1 MSMDI
6 QENPTKV
13 PLSEN
18 AILHQS
24 GVSFFRIFTAY
35 RKEKKIRTEK
45 IVSGVISR
53 RAFLDIEKGKSV
65 LSRENWKFLM
75 HRIGIV
81 TDYFETVVSRK
92 ELKDWRCRE
101 DICLSVCEDCK
112 KAKKLLEEYRN
123 SHIKMSNIE
132 RQFCLKIEWL
142 LSRNEKSDEELY
154 KLSKDAVCCTVQ
166 EDWKENLSVLYV
178 GPEELE
184 AMLLVVWSLLKKN
197 ELMDAFRLF
206 DQIQRY
212 PKIHNWE
219 PRMRE
224 MICAQIALIGIKLY
238 ERMQKIDIG
247 YKIGMESLELLRQQ
261 SSQRYAYPLLA
272 ELVRIGIMLEKEKSE
287 ELLQFQ
293 KFQKAFEIVYEEN
306 KIPYMRVW
314 QCGSIENSYDVGMVL
329 KRMRM
334 AQEKTQEEVCIDE
347 KGFSFLNVRQLSR
360 MEGKN
365 EIICER
371 ISVIVPI
378 YNTEKYLARCI
389 ESILCQ
395 TYTNLEIILVDD
407 GSTDK
412 SGDICDFYARKDN
425 RVKVVHKE
433 NGGAAAARNFALNMV
448 TGQYI
453 GFVDSDDTVE
463 KDFFELLYDLIC
475 QYDADIS
482 MVAYREIE
490 MGEKIAKLK
499 DKSLIVMNQKQAVK
513 ELLFDRKI
521 QNYVWNKLYKRKLF
535 QGVYFPIG
543 VIYEDISVMYDL
555 IRKIEKLVYLPESK
569 YNYYIR
575 KDSIVNTN
583 SHQKRVDELDSVIK
597 RYKDAKRD
605 FPELEQENA
614 YALVMWMI
622 RVYSYTVKEN
632 DPNDTFIKEQYE
644 LFQSESQKYLCYI
657 LTNLKPF
664 KRMILLAMLWDLEK
678 GKEVVRMDGELHE

>member
-6 QENPTKV
+6 QGNLTKI

-101 DICLSVCEDCK
+101 DICLSVCEDCE

-142 LSRNEKSDEELY
+142 LSRNEKSGEELY

-166 EDWKENLSVLYV
+166 EDWKENLSALYV
-178 GPEELE
+178 GSEELE

-238 ERMQKIDIG
+238 ERMKKIDIA
-247 YKIGMESLELLRQQ
+247 YKIGIESLELLRQQ

-287 ELLQFQ
+287 KLLQFQ

-360 MEGKN
+360 IEKGENRPSTENFQFLTRKMGRELDWIMPMLETDSIEVLSMRQDIIYSIGMRQWKKAKNILEQLKTKIGAEDYKEPQIQQEIQFIEAMYELEANRITACEAEKEYYEALSYTFELSWLSLEELPFIRSEEG
-365 EIICER
+365 II
-371 ISVIVPI
+371 ISNIADI
-378 YNTEKYLARCI
+378 YHDMGNLKKSEELFEKLSSVYQKKQMFLK
-389 ESILCQ
+389 
-395 TYTNLEIILVDD
+395 TNSSASAIIL
-407 GSTDK
+407 GQYSRLL
-412 SGDICDFYARKDN
+412 GDIMNYK
-425 RVKVVHKE
+425 K
-433 NGGAAAARNFALNMV
+433 AL
-448 TGQYI
+448 YI
-453 GFVDSDDTVE
+453 
-463 KDFFELLYDLIC
+463 
-475 QYDADIS
+475 
-482 MVAYREIE
+482 
-490 MGEKIAKLK
+490 
-499 DKSLIVMNQKQAVK
+499 
-513 ELLFDRKI
+513 
-521 QNYVWNKLYKRKLF
+521 
-535 QGVYFPIG
+535 
-543 VIYEDISVMYDL
+543 
-555 IRKIEKLVYLPESK
+555 
-569 YNYYIR
+569 
-575 KDSIVNTN
+575 
-583 SHQKRVDELDSVIK
+583 DSVN
-597 RYKDAKRD
+597 
-605 FPELEQENA
+605 L
-614 YALVMWMI
+614 
-622 RVYSYTVKEN
+622 
-632 DPNDTFIKEQYE
+632 QYE
-644 LFQSESQKYLCYI
+644 LNDFNLIHIENLLYNQAWAYYEIDREQNNQKIQRKFWAAQRFAEFNRKEELINLLKMRENKYL
-657 LTNLKPF
+657 K
-664 KRMILLAMLWDLEK
+664 D
-678 GKEVVRMDGELHE
+678 D

>member
-1 MSMDI
+1 MDI
-6 QENPTKV
+6 KGNLTEI

-101 DICLSVCEDCK
+101 DICLSVCEDCE
-112 KAKKLLEEYRN
+112 KAKKLLEGYRN

-142 LSRNEKSDEELY
+142 LSRDEKSGEELY
-154 KLSKDAVCCTVQ
+154 KLSEDAVCCTVQ
-166 EDWKENLSVLYV
+166 EDWKENLSALYV

-238 ERMQKIDIG
+238 ERMQKIDIA
-247 YKIGMESLELLRQQ
+247 YKIGIESLELLRQQ
-261 SSQRYAYPLLA
+261 SSQRYVYPLLV

-287 ELLQFQ
+287 ELQQFL
-293 KFQKAFEIVYEEN
+293 KFQKAFAILYEEN

-347 KGFSFLNVRQLSR
+347 NGFSFLNVRQLSR
-360 MEGKN
+360 IEKGENRPSTENFQFLTRNMGRELDWIMPMLETDSIEVLSMRQDIIYSIGMRQWKKAQNILEQLKTKIGAEDYKEPQIQQEIQFIEAMYELEANKITVSEAEKKYYEALSYTFELSWLSLEELPFIRSEEG
-365 EIICER
+365 II
-371 ISVIVPI
+371 ISNIADI
-378 YNTEKYLARCI
+378 YHDMGNLKKSEELFEKLSSVYQKKQML
-389 ESILCQ
+389 LK
-395 TYTNLEIILVDD
+395 TNSSASAIIL
-407 GSTDK
+407 
-412 SGDICDFYARKDN
+412 
-425 RVKVVHKE
+425 
-433 NGGAAAARNFALNMV
+433 
-448 TGQYI
+448 GQY
-453 GFVDSDDTVE
+453 SR
-463 KDFFELLYDLIC
+463 LLGNI
-475 QYDADIS
+475 
-482 MVAYREIE
+482 
-490 MGEKIAKLK
+490 
-499 DKSLIVMNQKQAVK
+499 MNYKKA
-513 ELLFDRKI
+513 
-521 QNYVWNKLYKRKLF
+521 LY
-535 QGVYFPIG
+535 I
-543 VIYEDISVMYDL
+543 
-555 IRKIEKLVYLPESK
+555 
-569 YNYYIR
+569 
-575 KDSIVNTN
+575 
-583 SHQKRVDELDSVIK
+583 DSVN
-597 RYKDAKRD
+597 
-605 FPELEQENA
+605 L
-614 YALVMWMI
+614 
-622 RVYSYTVKEN
+622 
-632 DPNDTFIKEQYE
+632 QYE
-644 LFQSESQKYLCYI
+644 LNDFNLIHIENLLYNQAWAYYEIDREQNNQKIQRKFWAAQRFAEFNRKEELINLLKMRENKYL
-657 LTNLKPF
+657 
-664 KRMILLAMLWDLEK
+664 K
-678 GKEVVRMDGELHE
+678 GD

>member
-6 QENPTKV
+6 QGNLTKI

-81 TDYFETVVSRK
+81 TDYFEIVVSRK

-101 DICLSVCEDCK
+101 DICLSACEDCE

-142 LSRNEKSDEELY
+142 LSRNEKSGEELY

-166 EDWKENLSVLYV
+166 EDWKESLSALYV

-238 ERMQKIDIG
+238 ERMKKIDIA
-247 YKIGMESLELLRQQ
+247 YKIGIESLELLRQQ

-347 KGFSFLNVRQLSR
+347 NGFSFLNVRQLSR
-360 MEGKN
+360 IEKGENRPSTENFQFLTRKMGRELDWIMPMLETDSIEVLSMRQDIIYAIGMRQWKKAKNILEQLKTKIGAEDYKEPQIQQEIQFIEAMYELEANKITVSEAEKEYYEALSYTFELSWLSLEELPFIRSEEG
-365 EIICER
+365 II
-371 ISVIVPI
+371 ISNIADI
-378 YNTEKYLARCI
+378 YHDMGNLKKSEELFEKLSSVYQKKQMFLK
-389 ESILCQ
+389 
-395 TYTNLEIILVDD
+395 TNSSASAIIL
-407 GSTDK
+407 
-412 SGDICDFYARKDN
+412 
-425 RVKVVHKE
+425 
-433 NGGAAAARNFALNMV
+433 
-448 TGQYI
+448 GQY
-453 GFVDSDDTVE
+453 SR
-463 KDFFELLYDLIC
+463 LLGNI
-475 QYDADIS
+475 
-482 MVAYREIE
+482 
-490 MGEKIAKLK
+490 
-499 DKSLIVMNQKQAVK
+499 MNYKKA
-513 ELLFDRKI
+513 
-521 QNYVWNKLYKRKLF
+521 LY
-535 QGVYFPIG
+535 I
-543 VIYEDISVMYDL
+543 
-555 IRKIEKLVYLPESK
+555 
-569 YNYYIR
+569 
-575 KDSIVNTN
+575 
-583 SHQKRVDELDSVIK
+583 DSVN
-597 RYKDAKRD
+597 
-605 FPELEQENA
+605 L
-614 YALVMWMI
+614 
-622 RVYSYTVKEN
+622 
-632 DPNDTFIKEQYE
+632 QYE
-644 LFQSESQKYLCYI
+644 LNDFNLIHIENLLYNQAWAYYEIDREQNNQKIQRKFWAAQRFAEFNRKEELINLLKMRENKYL
-657 LTNLKPF
+657 K
-664 KRMILLAMLWDLEK
+664 D
-678 GKEVVRMDGELHE
+678 D

>member
-6 QENPTKV
+6 QGNLTKI

-81 TDYFETVVSRK
+81 TDYFEIVVSRK

-101 DICLSVCEDCK
+101 DICLSACEDCE

-142 LSRNEKSDEELY
+142 LSRNEKSGEELY

-166 EDWKENLSVLYV
+166 EDWKESLSALYV

-219 PRMRE
+219 SRMRE

-238 ERMQKIDIG
+238 ERMKKIDIA
-247 YKIGMESLELLRQQ
+247 YKIGIESLELLRQQ
-261 SSQRYAYPLLA
+261 SSQRYVYPLLV

-287 ELLQFQ
+287 ELQQFL
-293 KFQKAFEIVYEEN
+293 KFQKAFAILYEEN

-360 MEGKN
+360 IEKGENRPSTENFQFLTRKMGRELDWIMPMLETDSIEVLSMRQDIIYAIGMRQWKKAKNILEQLKTKIRAEDYKEPQIQQEIQFIEAMYELEANKITVSEAEKKYYEALSYTFELSWLSLEELPFIRSEEG
-365 EIICER
+365 II
-371 ISVIVPI
+371 ISNIADI
-378 YNTEKYLARCI
+378 YHDMGNLKKSEELFEKLSSVYQKKQML
-389 ESILCQ
+389 LK
-395 TYTNLEIILVDD
+395 TNSSASAIIL
-407 GSTDK
+407 
-412 SGDICDFYARKDN
+412 
-425 RVKVVHKE
+425 
-433 NGGAAAARNFALNMV
+433 
-448 TGQYI
+448 GQY
-453 GFVDSDDTVE
+453 SR
-463 KDFFELLYDLIC
+463 LLGNI
-475 QYDADIS
+475 
-482 MVAYREIE
+482 
-490 MGEKIAKLK
+490 
-499 DKSLIVMNQKQAVK
+499 MNYKKA
-513 ELLFDRKI
+513 
-521 QNYVWNKLYKRKLF
+521 LY
-535 QGVYFPIG
+535 I
-543 VIYEDISVMYDL
+543 
-555 IRKIEKLVYLPESK
+555 
-569 YNYYIR
+569 
-575 KDSIVNTN
+575 
-583 SHQKRVDELDSVIK
+583 DSVN
-597 RYKDAKRD
+597 
-605 FPELEQENA
+605 L
-614 YALVMWMI
+614 
-622 RVYSYTVKEN
+622 
-632 DPNDTFIKEQYE
+632 QYE
-644 LFQSESQKYLCYI
+644 LNDFNLIHIENLLYNQAWAYYEIDREQNNQKIQRKFWTAQRIAEFNRKEELINLLKMRENKYL
-657 LTNLKPF
+657 
-664 KRMILLAMLWDLEK
+664 K
-678 GKEVVRMDGELHE
+678 GD

>member
-6 QENPTKV
+6 QGNLTKI

-101 DICLSVCEDCK
+101 DICLSACEDCE

-142 LSRNEKSDEELY
+142 LSRNEKSGEELY

-166 EDWKENLSVLYV
+166 EDWKENLSALYV

-238 ERMQKIDIG
+238 ERMQKIDIA
-247 YKIGMESLELLRQQ
+247 YKIGIESLELLRQQ
-261 SSQRYAYPLLA
+261 SSQRYVYPLLV

-347 KGFSFLNVRQLSR
+347 NGFSFLNVRQLSR
-360 MEGKN
+360 IEKGENRPSTENFQFLTRKMGRELDWIMPMLETDSIEVLSMRQDIIYSIGMRQWKKAQNILEQLKTKIGAEDYKEPQIQQEIQFIEAMYELEANRITACEAEKEYYEALSYTFELSWLSLEELPFIRSEEG
-365 EIICER
+365 II
-371 ISVIVPI
+371 ISNIADI
-378 YNTEKYLARCI
+378 YHDMGNLKKSEELFEKLSSVYQKKQML
-389 ESILCQ
+389 LK
-395 TYTNLEIILVDD
+395 TNSSASAIIL
-407 GSTDK
+407 
-412 SGDICDFYARKDN
+412 
-425 RVKVVHKE
+425 
-433 NGGAAAARNFALNMV
+433 
-448 TGQYI
+448 GQY
-453 GFVDSDDTVE
+453 SR
-463 KDFFELLYDLIC
+463 LLGNI
-475 QYDADIS
+475 
-482 MVAYREIE
+482 
-490 MGEKIAKLK
+490 
-499 DKSLIVMNQKQAVK
+499 MNYKKA
-513 ELLFDRKI
+513 
-521 QNYVWNKLYKRKLF
+521 LY
-535 QGVYFPIG
+535 I
-543 VIYEDISVMYDL
+543 
-555 IRKIEKLVYLPESK
+555 
-569 YNYYIR
+569 
-575 KDSIVNTN
+575 
-583 SHQKRVDELDSVIK
+583 DSVN
-597 RYKDAKRD
+597 
-605 FPELEQENA
+605 L
-614 YALVMWMI
+614 
-622 RVYSYTVKEN
+622 
-632 DPNDTFIKEQYE
+632 QYE
-644 LFQSESQKYLCYI
+644 LNDFNLIHIENLLYNQAWAYYEIDREQNNQKIQRKFWTAQRIAEFNRKEELINLLKMRENKYL
-657 LTNLKPF
+657 
-664 KRMILLAMLWDLEK
+664 K
-678 GKEVVRMDGELHE
+678 GD

>member
-6 QENPTKV
+6 QGNLTKI

-35 RKEKKIRTEK
+35 RKEKKISTEK

-81 TDYFETVVSRK
+81 TDYFEIVVSRK

-101 DICLSVCEDCK
+101 DICLSACEDCE

-142 LSRNEKSDEELY
+142 LSRNEKSGEELY

-166 EDWKENLSVLYV
+166 EDWKENLSALYV

-238 ERMQKIDIG
+238 ERMKKIDIA
-247 YKIGMESLELLRQQ
+247 YKIGIESLELLRQQ

-347 KGFSFLNVRQLSR
+347 NGFSFLNVRQLSR
-360 MEGKN
+360 IEKGENRPSTENFQFLTRKMGRELDWIMPMLETDSIEVLSMRQDIIYAIGMRQWKKAKNILEQLKTKIGAEDYKEPQIQQEIQFIEAMYELEANKITVSEAEKEYYEALSYTFELSWLSLEELPFIRSEEG
-365 EIICER
+365 II
-371 ISVIVPI
+371 ISNIADI
-378 YNTEKYLARCI
+378 YHDMGNLKKSEELFEKLSSVYQKKQMFLK
-389 ESILCQ
+389 
-395 TYTNLEIILVDD
+395 TNSSASAIIL
-407 GSTDK
+407 
-412 SGDICDFYARKDN
+412 
-425 RVKVVHKE
+425 
-433 NGGAAAARNFALNMV
+433 
-448 TGQYI
+448 GQY
-453 GFVDSDDTVE
+453 SR
-463 KDFFELLYDLIC
+463 LLGNI
-475 QYDADIS
+475 
-482 MVAYREIE
+482 
-490 MGEKIAKLK
+490 
-499 DKSLIVMNQKQAVK
+499 MNYKKA
-513 ELLFDRKI
+513 
-521 QNYVWNKLYKRKLF
+521 LY
-535 QGVYFPIG
+535 I
-543 VIYEDISVMYDL
+543 
-555 IRKIEKLVYLPESK
+555 
-569 YNYYIR
+569 
-575 KDSIVNTN
+575 
-583 SHQKRVDELDSVIK
+583 DSVN
-597 RYKDAKRD
+597 
-605 FPELEQENA
+605 L
-614 YALVMWMI
+614 
-622 RVYSYTVKEN
+622 
-632 DPNDTFIKEQYE
+632 QYE
-644 LFQSESQKYLCYI
+644 LNDFNLIHIENLLYNQAWAYYEIDREQNNQKIQRKFWAAQRFAEFNRKEELINLLKMRENKYL
-657 LTNLKPF
+657 K
-664 KRMILLAMLWDLEK
+664 D
-678 GKEVVRMDGELHE
+678 D

>member
-6 QENPTKV
+6 QGNLTKI

-101 DICLSVCEDCK
+101 DICLSVCEDCE
-112 KAKKLLEEYRN
+112 KAKKLLEGYRN

-142 LSRNEKSDEELY
+142 LSRDEKSGEELY
-154 KLSKDAVCCTVQ
+154 KLSEDAVCCTVQ
-166 EDWKENLSVLYV
+166 EDWKENLSALYV

-238 ERMQKIDIG
+238 ERMQKIDIA
-247 YKIGMESLELLRQQ
+247 YKIGIESLELLRQQ
-261 SSQRYAYPLLA
+261 SSQRYVYPLLV

-287 ELLQFQ
+287 ELQQFL
-293 KFQKAFEIVYEEN
+293 KFQKAFAILYEEN

-347 KGFSFLNVRQLSR
+347 NGFSFLNVRQLSR
-360 MEGKN
+360 IEKGENRPSTENFQFLTRNMGRELDWIMPMLETDSIEVLSMRQDIIYSIGMRQWKKAQNILEQLKTKIGAEDYKEPQIQQEIQFIEAMYELEANKITVSEAEKKYYEALSYTFELSWLSLEELPFIRSEEG
-365 EIICER
+365 II
-371 ISVIVPI
+371 ISNIADI
-378 YNTEKYLARCI
+378 YHDMGNLKKSEELFEKLSSVYQKKQML
-389 ESILCQ
+389 LK
-395 TYTNLEIILVDD
+395 TNSSASAIIL
-407 GSTDK
+407 GQYSRLL
-412 SGDICDFYARKDN
+412 GDIMNYK
-425 RVKVVHKE
+425 K
-433 NGGAAAARNFALNMV
+433 AL
-448 TGQYI
+448 YI
-453 GFVDSDDTVE
+453 
-463 KDFFELLYDLIC
+463 
-475 QYDADIS
+475 
-482 MVAYREIE
+482 
-490 MGEKIAKLK
+490 
-499 DKSLIVMNQKQAVK
+499 
-513 ELLFDRKI
+513 
-521 QNYVWNKLYKRKLF
+521 
-535 QGVYFPIG
+535 
-543 VIYEDISVMYDL
+543 
-555 IRKIEKLVYLPESK
+555 
-569 YNYYIR
+569 
-575 KDSIVNTN
+575 
-583 SHQKRVDELDSVIK
+583 DSVN
-597 RYKDAKRD
+597 
-605 FPELEQENA
+605 L
-614 YALVMWMI
+614 
-622 RVYSYTVKEN
+622 
-632 DPNDTFIKEQYE
+632 QYE
-644 LFQSESQKYLCYI
+644 LNDFNLIHIENLLYNQAWAYYEIDREQNSQKIQRKFWAAQRFAEFNRKEELINLLKMRENKYL
-657 LTNLKPF
+657 K
-664 KRMILLAMLWDLEK
+664 D
-678 GKEVVRMDGELHE
+678 D

>member
-178 GPEELE
+178 GTEELE

-360 MEGKN
+360 IEKGENRPSTENFQFLTRKMGRELDWIMPMLETDSIEVLSMRQDIIYAIGMRQWKKAQNILEQLKTKIGAEDYKEPQIQQEIQFIEAMYELEANRITACEAEKEYYEALSYTFELSWLSLEELPFIRSEEGIIISNIADIYHDMGNLKKSEELFEKLSSVYQKKQIFLKIN
-365 EIICER
+365 SSASAIILGQYSRLLGDIMNYEKALYIDSVNLKYELNDFNLIHIENLLYNQAWAYYEIDREQNNQKIQRKFWAAQRFAEFNR
-371 ISVIVPI
+371 KEELI
-378 YNTEKYLARCI
+378 NLLKMRENKYLK
-389 ESILCQ
+389 
-395 TYTNLEIILVDD
+395 DD
-407 GSTDK
+407 
-412 SGDICDFYARKDN
+412 
-425 RVKVVHKE
+425 
-433 NGGAAAARNFALNMV
+433 
-448 TGQYI
+448 
-453 GFVDSDDTVE
+453 
-463 KDFFELLYDLIC
+463 
-475 QYDADIS
+475 
-482 MVAYREIE
+482 
-490 MGEKIAKLK
+490 
-499 DKSLIVMNQKQAVK
+499 
-513 ELLFDRKI
+513 
-521 QNYVWNKLYKRKLF
+521 
-535 QGVYFPIG
+535 
-543 VIYEDISVMYDL
+543 
-555 IRKIEKLVYLPESK
+555 
-569 YNYYIR
+569 
-575 KDSIVNTN
+575 
-583 SHQKRVDELDSVIK
+583 
-597 RYKDAKRD
+597 
-605 FPELEQENA
+605 
-614 YALVMWMI
+614 
-622 RVYSYTVKEN
+622 
-632 DPNDTFIKEQYE
+632 
-644 LFQSESQKYLCYI
+644 
-657 LTNLKPF
+657 
-664 KRMILLAMLWDLEK
+664 
-678 GKEVVRMDGELHE
+678 

>member
-184 AMLLVVWSLLKKN
+184 AMLLVAWSLLKKN

-360 MEGKN
+360 IEKGENRPSTENFQFLTRKMGRELDWIMPMLETDSIEVLSMRQDIIYAIGMRQWKKAQNILEQLKTKIGAEDYKEPQIQQEIQFIEAMYELEANRITACEAEKEYYEALSYTFELSWLSLEELPFIRSEEGIIISNIADIYHDMGNLKKSEELFEKLSSVYQKKQIFLKIN
-365 EIICER
+365 SSASAIILGQYSRLLGDIMNYEKALYIDSVNLKYELNDFNLIHIENLLYNQAWAYYEIDREQNNQKIQRPFWAAQRFAEFNR
-371 ISVIVPI
+371 KEELI
-378 YNTEKYLARCI
+378 NLLKMRENKYLK
-389 ESILCQ
+389 
-395 TYTNLEIILVDD
+395 DD
-407 GSTDK
+407 
-412 SGDICDFYARKDN
+412 
-425 RVKVVHKE
+425 
-433 NGGAAAARNFALNMV
+433 
-448 TGQYI
+448 
-453 GFVDSDDTVE
+453 
-463 KDFFELLYDLIC
+463 
-475 QYDADIS
+475 
-482 MVAYREIE
+482 
-490 MGEKIAKLK
+490 
-499 DKSLIVMNQKQAVK
+499 
-513 ELLFDRKI
+513 
-521 QNYVWNKLYKRKLF
+521 
-535 QGVYFPIG
+535 
-543 VIYEDISVMYDL
+543 
-555 IRKIEKLVYLPESK
+555 
-569 YNYYIR
+569 
-575 KDSIVNTN
+575 
-583 SHQKRVDELDSVIK
+583 
-597 RYKDAKRD
+597 
-605 FPELEQENA
+605 
-614 YALVMWMI
+614 
-622 RVYSYTVKEN
+622 
-632 DPNDTFIKEQYE
+632 
-644 LFQSESQKYLCYI
+644 
-657 LTNLKPF
+657 
-664 KRMILLAMLWDLEK
+664 
-678 GKEVVRMDGELHE
+678 

>member
-261 SSQRYAYPLLA
+261 SSQRYAYPLLV

-306 KIPYMRVW
+306 KIPYIRVW

-360 MEGKN
+360 IEKGENRPSTENFQFLTRKMGRELDWIMPMLETDSIEVLSMRQDIIYSIGMRQWKKAKNILEQLKTKIRAEDYKEPQIQQEIQFIEAMYELEANKITVSEAEKKYYEALSYTFELSWLSLEELPFIRSEEG
-365 EIICER
+365 II
-371 ISVIVPI
+371 ISNIADI
-378 YNTEKYLARCI
+378 YHDMGNLKKSEELFEKLSSVYQKKQML
-389 ESILCQ
+389 LK
-395 TYTNLEIILVDD
+395 TNSSASAIIL
-407 GSTDK
+407 
-412 SGDICDFYARKDN
+412 
-425 RVKVVHKE
+425 
-433 NGGAAAARNFALNMV
+433 
-448 TGQYI
+448 GQY
-453 GFVDSDDTVE
+453 SR
-463 KDFFELLYDLIC
+463 LLGNI
-475 QYDADIS
+475 
-482 MVAYREIE
+482 
-490 MGEKIAKLK
+490 
-499 DKSLIVMNQKQAVK
+499 MNYKKA
-513 ELLFDRKI
+513 
-521 QNYVWNKLYKRKLF
+521 LY
-535 QGVYFPIG
+535 I
-543 VIYEDISVMYDL
+543 
-555 IRKIEKLVYLPESK
+555 
-569 YNYYIR
+569 
-575 KDSIVNTN
+575 
-583 SHQKRVDELDSVIK
+583 DSVN
-597 RYKDAKRD
+597 
-605 FPELEQENA
+605 L
-614 YALVMWMI
+614 
-622 RVYSYTVKEN
+622 
-632 DPNDTFIKEQYE
+632 QYE
-644 LFQSESQKYLCYI
+644 LNDFNLIHIENLLYNQAWAYYEIDREQNNQKIQRKFWAAQRFAEFNRKEELINLLKMRENKYL
-657 LTNLKPF
+657 K
-664 KRMILLAMLWDLEK
+664 D
-678 GKEVVRMDGELHE
+678 D

>member
-1 MSMDI
+1 MDI
-6 QENPTKV
+6 KGNLTEI

-35 RKEKKIRTEK
+35 RKEKKIRMEK

-101 DICLSVCEDCK
+101 DICLSVCEDCE

-142 LSRNEKSDEELY
+142 LSRNEKSGEELY

-166 EDWKENLSVLYV
+166 EDWKENLSALYV

-238 ERMQKIDIG
+238 ERMQKIDIA
-247 YKIGMESLELLRQQ
+247 YKIGIESLELLRQQ
-261 SSQRYAYPLLA
+261 SSQRYVYPLLV

-287 ELLQFQ
+287 ELQQFL
-293 KFQKAFEIVYEEN
+293 KFQKAFAILYEEN

-347 KGFSFLNVRQLSR
+347 NGFSFLNVRQLSR
-360 MEGKN
+360 IEKGENRPSTENFQFLTRKMGRELDWIMPMLETDSIEVLSMRQDIIYSIGMRQWKKAQNILEQLKTKIGAEDYKEPQIQQEIQFIEAMYELEANKITVSEAEKKYYEALSYTFELSWLSLEELPFIRSEEG
-365 EIICER
+365 II
-371 ISVIVPI
+371 ISNIADI
-378 YNTEKYLARCI
+378 YHDMGNLKKSEELFEKLSSVYQKKQML
-389 ESILCQ
+389 LK
-395 TYTNLEIILVDD
+395 TNSSASAIIL
-407 GSTDK
+407 
-412 SGDICDFYARKDN
+412 
-425 RVKVVHKE
+425 
-433 NGGAAAARNFALNMV
+433 
-448 TGQYI
+448 GQY
-453 GFVDSDDTVE
+453 SR
-463 KDFFELLYDLIC
+463 LLGNI
-475 QYDADIS
+475 
-482 MVAYREIE
+482 
-490 MGEKIAKLK
+490 
-499 DKSLIVMNQKQAVK
+499 MNYKKA
-513 ELLFDRKI
+513 
-521 QNYVWNKLYKRKLF
+521 LY
-535 QGVYFPIG
+535 I
-543 VIYEDISVMYDL
+543 
-555 IRKIEKLVYLPESK
+555 
-569 YNYYIR
+569 
-575 KDSIVNTN
+575 
-583 SHQKRVDELDSVIK
+583 DSVN
-597 RYKDAKRD
+597 
-605 FPELEQENA
+605 L
-614 YALVMWMI
+614 
-622 RVYSYTVKEN
+622 
-632 DPNDTFIKEQYE
+632 QYE
-644 LFQSESQKYLCYI
+644 LNDFNLIHIENLLYNQAWAYYEIDREQNNQKIQRKFWTAQRIAEFNRKEELINLLKMRENKYL
-657 LTNLKPF
+657 
-664 KRMILLAMLWDLEK
+664 K
-678 GKEVVRMDGELHE
+678 GD

>member
-6 QENPTKV
+6 QGNLTKI

-101 DICLSVCEDCK
+101 DICLSVCEDCE

-142 LSRNEKSDEELY
+142 LSRNEKSGEELY

-166 EDWKENLSVLYV
+166 EDWKENLSALYV

-238 ERMQKIDIG
+238 ERMQKIDIA
-247 YKIGMESLELLRQQ
+247 YKIGIESLELLRQQ

-360 MEGKN
+360 IEKGENRPSTENFQFLTRKMGRELDWIMPMLETDSIEVLSMRQDIIYAIGMRQWKKAKNILEQLKTKIGAEDYKEPQIQQEIQFIEAMYELEANKITVSEAEKKYYEALSYTFELSWLSLEELPFIRSEEG
-365 EIICER
+365 II
-371 ISVIVPI
+371 ISNIADI
-378 YNTEKYLARCI
+378 YHDMGNLKKSEELFEKLSSVYQKKQML
-389 ESILCQ
+389 LK
-395 TYTNLEIILVDD
+395 TNSSASAIIL
-407 GSTDK
+407 
-412 SGDICDFYARKDN
+412 
-425 RVKVVHKE
+425 
-433 NGGAAAARNFALNMV
+433 
-448 TGQYI
+448 GQY
-453 GFVDSDDTVE
+453 SR
-463 KDFFELLYDLIC
+463 LLGNI
-475 QYDADIS
+475 
-482 MVAYREIE
+482 
-490 MGEKIAKLK
+490 
-499 DKSLIVMNQKQAVK
+499 MNYKKA
-513 ELLFDRKI
+513 
-521 QNYVWNKLYKRKLF
+521 LY
-535 QGVYFPIG
+535 I
-543 VIYEDISVMYDL
+543 
-555 IRKIEKLVYLPESK
+555 
-569 YNYYIR
+569 
-575 KDSIVNTN
+575 
-583 SHQKRVDELDSVIK
+583 DSVN
-597 RYKDAKRD
+597 
-605 FPELEQENA
+605 L
-614 YALVMWMI
+614 
-622 RVYSYTVKEN
+622 
-632 DPNDTFIKEQYE
+632 QYE
-644 LFQSESQKYLCYI
+644 LNDFNLIHIENLLYNQAWAYYEIDREQNSQKIQRKFWAAQRFAEFNRKEELINLLKMRENKYL
-657 LTNLKPF
+657 
-664 KRMILLAMLWDLEK
+664 K
-678 GKEVVRMDGELHE
+678 GD

>member
-6 QENPTKV
+6 QGNLTKI

-101 DICLSVCEDCK
+101 DICLSVCEDCE

-142 LSRNEKSDEELY
+142 LSRNEKSGEELY

-166 EDWKENLSVLYV
+166 EDWKENLSALYV
-178 GPEELE
+178 GSEELE

-238 ERMQKIDIG
+238 ERMKKIDIA
-247 YKIGMESLELLRQQ
+247 YKIGIESLKLLRQQ

-287 ELLQFQ
+287 KLLQFQ

-360 MEGKN
+360 IEKGENRPSTENFQFLTRKMGRELDWIMPMLETDSIEVLSMRQDIIYAIGMRQWKKAKNILEQLKTKIGAEDYKEPQIQQEIQFIEAMYELEANRITACEAEKEYYEALSYTFELSWLSLEELPFIRSEEG
-365 EIICER
+365 II
-371 ISVIVPI
+371 ISNIADI
-378 YNTEKYLARCI
+378 YHDMGNLKKSEELFEKLSSVYQKKQMFLK
-389 ESILCQ
+389 
-395 TYTNLEIILVDD
+395 TNSSASAIIL
-407 GSTDK
+407 GQYSRLL
-412 SGDICDFYARKDN
+412 GDIMNYK
-425 RVKVVHKE
+425 K
-433 NGGAAAARNFALNMV
+433 AL
-448 TGQYI
+448 YI
-453 GFVDSDDTVE
+453 
-463 KDFFELLYDLIC
+463 
-475 QYDADIS
+475 
-482 MVAYREIE
+482 
-490 MGEKIAKLK
+490 
-499 DKSLIVMNQKQAVK
+499 
-513 ELLFDRKI
+513 
-521 QNYVWNKLYKRKLF
+521 
-535 QGVYFPIG
+535 
-543 VIYEDISVMYDL
+543 
-555 IRKIEKLVYLPESK
+555 
-569 YNYYIR
+569 
-575 KDSIVNTN
+575 
-583 SHQKRVDELDSVIK
+583 DSVN
-597 RYKDAKRD
+597 
-605 FPELEQENA
+605 L
-614 YALVMWMI
+614 
-622 RVYSYTVKEN
+622 
-632 DPNDTFIKEQYE
+632 QYE
-644 LFQSESQKYLCYI
+644 LNDFNLIHIENLLYNQAWAYYEIDREQNSQKIQRKFWAAQRFAEFNRKEELINLLKMRENKYL
-657 LTNLKPF
+657 K
-664 KRMILLAMLWDLEK
+664 D
-678 GKEVVRMDGELHE
+678 D

>member
-6 QENPTKV
+6 QGNLTKI

-101 DICLSVCEDCK
+101 DICLSVCEDCE

-142 LSRNEKSDEELY
+142 LSRNEKSGEELY

-166 EDWKENLSVLYV
+166 EDWKENLSALYV

-238 ERMQKIDIG
+238 ERMQKIDIA
-247 YKIGMESLELLRQQ
+247 YKIGIESLELLRQQ
-261 SSQRYAYPLLA
+261 SSQRYVYPLLV

-287 ELLQFQ
+287 ELQQFL
-293 KFQKAFEIVYEEN
+293 KFQKAFAILYEEN

-360 MEGKN
+360 IEKGENRPSTENFQFLTRKMGRELDWIMPMLETDSIEVLSMRQDIIYAIGMRQWKNAQNILEQLKTKIRAEDYKEPQIQQEIQFIEAMYELEANKITVSEAEKKYYEALSYTFELSWLSLEELPFIRSEEG
-365 EIICER
+365 II
-371 ISVIVPI
+371 ISNIADI
-378 YNTEKYLARCI
+378 YHDMGNLKKSEELFEKLSSVYQKKQML
-389 ESILCQ
+389 LK
-395 TYTNLEIILVDD
+395 TNSSASAIIL
-407 GSTDK
+407 
-412 SGDICDFYARKDN
+412 
-425 RVKVVHKE
+425 
-433 NGGAAAARNFALNMV
+433 
-448 TGQYI
+448 GQY
-453 GFVDSDDTVE
+453 SR
-463 KDFFELLYDLIC
+463 LLGNI
-475 QYDADIS
+475 
-482 MVAYREIE
+482 
-490 MGEKIAKLK
+490 
-499 DKSLIVMNQKQAVK
+499 MNYKKA
-513 ELLFDRKI
+513 
-521 QNYVWNKLYKRKLF
+521 LY
-535 QGVYFPIG
+535 I
-543 VIYEDISVMYDL
+543 
-555 IRKIEKLVYLPESK
+555 
-569 YNYYIR
+569 
-575 KDSIVNTN
+575 
-583 SHQKRVDELDSVIK
+583 DSVN
-597 RYKDAKRD
+597 
-605 FPELEQENA
+605 L
-614 YALVMWMI
+614 
-622 RVYSYTVKEN
+622 
-632 DPNDTFIKEQYE
+632 QYE
-644 LFQSESQKYLCYI
+644 LNDFNLIHIENLLYNQAWAYYEIDREQNNQKIQRKFWTAQRIAEFNRKEELINLLKMRENKYL
-657 LTNLKPF
+657 
-664 KRMILLAMLWDLEK
+664 K
-678 GKEVVRMDGELHE
+678 GD

>member
-6 QENPTKV
+6 QGNLTKI

-261 SSQRYAYPLLA
+261 SSQRYAYPLLV

-306 KIPYMRVW
+306 KIPYIRVW

-360 MEGKN
+360 IEKGENRPSTENFQFLTRKMGRELDWIMPMLETDSIEVLSMRQDIIYAIGMRQWKN
-365 EIICER
+365 AQNILEQLKTKIGAEDYKEPQIQQEIR
-371 ISVIVPI
+371 F
-378 YNTEKYLARCI
+378 I
-389 ESILCQ
+389 E
-395 TYTNLEIILVDD
+395 
-407 GSTDK
+407 
-412 SGDICDFYARKDN
+412 A
-425 RVKVVHKE
+425 
-433 NGGAAAARNFALNMV
+433 
-448 TGQYI
+448 
-453 GFVDSDDTVE
+453 
-463 KDFFELLYDLIC
+463 
-475 QYDADIS
+475 
-482 MVAYREIE
+482 
-490 MGEKIAKLK
+490 
-499 DKSLIVMNQKQAVK
+499 
-513 ELLFDRKI
+513 
-521 QNYVWNKLYKRKLF
+521 
-535 QGVYFPIG
+535 
-543 VIYEDISVMYDL
+543 MYDL
-555 IRKIEKLVYLPESK
+555 EVNKITACEAEKEYYEALSYTFELSWLSLEELPFIRSEEGIIISNIADIYHDMGNLKKSEELFEKLSSVYQKKQMLLK
-569 YNYYIR
+569 
-575 KDSIVNTN
+575 TN
-583 SHQKRVDELDSVIK
+583 SSASAIILGQYSRLLGNIMNYKKALYIDSVN
-597 RYKDAKRD
+597 
-605 FPELEQENA
+605 L
-614 YALVMWMI
+614 
-622 RVYSYTVKEN
+622 
-632 DPNDTFIKEQYE
+632 QYE
-644 LFQSESQKYLCYI
+644 LNDFNLIHIENLLYNQAWAYYEIDREQNNQKIQRKFWTAQRIAEFNRKEELINLLKMRENKYL
-657 LTNLKPF
+657 
-664 KRMILLAMLWDLEK
+664 K
-678 GKEVVRMDGELHE
+678 GD

>member
-6 QENPTKV
+6 QGNLTKI

-101 DICLSVCEDCK
+101 DICLSVCEDCE
-112 KAKKLLEEYRN
+112 KAKKLLEGYRN

-142 LSRNEKSDEELY
+142 LSRDEKSGEELY
-154 KLSKDAVCCTVQ
+154 KLSEDAVCCTVQ
-166 EDWKENLSVLYV
+166 EDWKENLSALYV

-219 PRMRE
+219 SRMRE

-238 ERMQKIDIG
+238 ERMKKIDIA
-247 YKIGMESLELLRQQ
+247 YKIGIESLELLRQQ

-287 ELLQFQ
+287 ELQQFL

-360 MEGKN
+360 IEKGENRPSTENFQFLTRKMGRELDWIMPMLETDSIEVLSMRQDIIYAIGMRQWKKAKNILEQLKTKIRAEDYKEPQIQQEIQFIEAMYELEANKITVSEAEKKYYEALSYTFELSWLSLEELPFIRSEEG
-365 EIICER
+365 II
-371 ISVIVPI
+371 ISNIADI
-378 YNTEKYLARCI
+378 YHDMGNLKKSEELFEKLSSVYQKKQML
-389 ESILCQ
+389 LK
-395 TYTNLEIILVDD
+395 TNSSASAIIL
-407 GSTDK
+407 GQYSRLL
-412 SGDICDFYARKDN
+412 GDIMNYK
-425 RVKVVHKE
+425 K
-433 NGGAAAARNFALNMV
+433 AL
-448 TGQYI
+448 YI
-453 GFVDSDDTVE
+453 
-463 KDFFELLYDLIC
+463 
-475 QYDADIS
+475 
-482 MVAYREIE
+482 
-490 MGEKIAKLK
+490 
-499 DKSLIVMNQKQAVK
+499 
-513 ELLFDRKI
+513 
-521 QNYVWNKLYKRKLF
+521 
-535 QGVYFPIG
+535 
-543 VIYEDISVMYDL
+543 
-555 IRKIEKLVYLPESK
+555 
-569 YNYYIR
+569 
-575 KDSIVNTN
+575 
-583 SHQKRVDELDSVIK
+583 DSVN
-597 RYKDAKRD
+597 
-605 FPELEQENA
+605 L
-614 YALVMWMI
+614 
-622 RVYSYTVKEN
+622 
-632 DPNDTFIKEQYE
+632 QYE
-644 LFQSESQKYLCYI
+644 LNDFNLIHIENLLYNQAWAYYEIDREQNNQKIQRKFWTAQRIAEFNRKEELINLLKMRENKYL
-657 LTNLKPF
+657 
-664 KRMILLAMLWDLEK
+664 K
-678 GKEVVRMDGELHE
+678 GD

>member
-6 QENPTKV
+6 QGNLTKI

-101 DICLSVCEDCK
+101 DICLSVCEDCE

-142 LSRNEKSDEELY
+142 LSRNEKSGEELY

-166 EDWKENLSVLYV
+166 EDWKENLSALYV

-206 DQIQRY
+206 YQIQRY

-238 ERMQKIDIG
+238 ERMQKIDIA
-247 YKIGMESLELLRQQ
+247 YKIGIESLELLRQQ
-261 SSQRYAYPLLA
+261 SSQRYVYPLLV

-287 ELLQFQ
+287 ELQQFL
-293 KFQKAFEIVYEEN
+293 KFQKAFAILYEEN

-360 MEGKN
+360 IEKGENRPSTENFQFLTRKMGRELDWIMPMLETDSIEVLSMRQDIIYAIGMRQWKKAKNILEQLKTKIRAEDYKEPQIQQEIQFIEAMYELEANKITVSEAEKKYYEALSYTFELSWLSLEELPFIRSEEG
-365 EIICER
+365 II
-371 ISVIVPI
+371 ISNITDI
-378 YNTEKYLARCI
+378 YHDMGNLKKSEELFEKLSSVYQKKQML
-389 ESILCQ
+389 LK
-395 TYTNLEIILVDD
+395 TNSSASAIIL
-407 GSTDK
+407 
-412 SGDICDFYARKDN
+412 
-425 RVKVVHKE
+425 
-433 NGGAAAARNFALNMV
+433 
-448 TGQYI
+448 GQY
-453 GFVDSDDTVE
+453 SR
-463 KDFFELLYDLIC
+463 LLGNI
-475 QYDADIS
+475 
-482 MVAYREIE
+482 
-490 MGEKIAKLK
+490 
-499 DKSLIVMNQKQAVK
+499 MNYKKA
-513 ELLFDRKI
+513 
-521 QNYVWNKLYKRKLF
+521 LY
-535 QGVYFPIG
+535 I
-543 VIYEDISVMYDL
+543 
-555 IRKIEKLVYLPESK
+555 
-569 YNYYIR
+569 
-575 KDSIVNTN
+575 
-583 SHQKRVDELDSVIK
+583 DSVN
-597 RYKDAKRD
+597 
-605 FPELEQENA
+605 L
-614 YALVMWMI
+614 
-622 RVYSYTVKEN
+622 
-632 DPNDTFIKEQYE
+632 QYE
-644 LFQSESQKYLCYI
+644 LNDFNLIHIENLLYNQAWAYYEIDREQNNQKIQRKFWTAQRIAEFNRKEELINLLKMRENKYL
-657 LTNLKPF
+657 
-664 KRMILLAMLWDLEK
+664 K
-678 GKEVVRMDGELHE
+678 GD

>member
-6 QENPTKV
+6 QGNLTKI

-272 ELVRIGIMLEKEKSE
+272 ELVRIGIMLEKEKSK

-360 MEGKN
+360 IEKGENRPSTENFQFLTRKMGRELDWIMPMLETDSIEVLSMRQDIIYAIGMRQWKKAQNILEQLKTKIGAEDYKEPQIQQEIQFIEAMYELEANRITACEAEKEYYEALSYTFELSWLSLEELPFIRSEEGIIISNIADIYHDMGNLKKSEELFEKLSSVYQKKPIFLKIN
-365 EIICER
+365 SSASAIILGQYSRLLGDIMNYEKALYIDSVNLKYELNDFNLIHIENLLYNQAWAYYEIDREQNNQKIQRKFWAAQRFAEFNR
-371 ISVIVPI
+371 KEELI
-378 YNTEKYLARCI
+378 NLLKMRENKYLK
-389 ESILCQ
+389 
-395 TYTNLEIILVDD
+395 DD
-407 GSTDK
+407 
-412 SGDICDFYARKDN
+412 
-425 RVKVVHKE
+425 
-433 NGGAAAARNFALNMV
+433 
-448 TGQYI
+448 
-453 GFVDSDDTVE
+453 
-463 KDFFELLYDLIC
+463 
-475 QYDADIS
+475 
-482 MVAYREIE
+482 
-490 MGEKIAKLK
+490 
-499 DKSLIVMNQKQAVK
+499 
-513 ELLFDRKI
+513 
-521 QNYVWNKLYKRKLF
+521 
-535 QGVYFPIG
+535 
-543 VIYEDISVMYDL
+543 
-555 IRKIEKLVYLPESK
+555 
-569 YNYYIR
+569 
-575 KDSIVNTN
+575 
-583 SHQKRVDELDSVIK
+583 
-597 RYKDAKRD
+597 
-605 FPELEQENA
+605 
-614 YALVMWMI
+614 
-622 RVYSYTVKEN
+622 
-632 DPNDTFIKEQYE
+632 
-644 LFQSESQKYLCYI
+644 
-657 LTNLKPF
+657 
-664 KRMILLAMLWDLEK
+664 
-678 GKEVVRMDGELHE
+678 

>member
-6 QENPTKV
+6 QGNLTKI

-81 TDYFETVVSRK
+81 TDYFEIVVSRK

-101 DICLSVCEDCK
+101 DICLSVCEDCE

-132 RQFCLKIEWL
+132 RQFCLKIEWM
-142 LSRNEKSDEELY
+142 LSRNEKSGEELY

-166 EDWKENLSVLYV
+166 EDWKENLSALYV

-238 ERMQKIDIG
+238 ERMQKIDIA
-247 YKIGMESLELLRQQ
+247 YKIGTESLELLRQQ
-261 SSQRYAYPLLA
+261 SSQRYAYPLLV

-287 ELLQFQ
+287 ELQQFL
-293 KFQKAFEIVYEEN
+293 KFQKAFAILYEEN

-360 MEGKN
+360 IEKGENRPSTENFQFLTRKMGRELDWIMPMLETDSIEVLSMRQDIIYAIGMRQWKKAQNILEQLKTKIGAEDYKEPQIQQEIQFIEAMYELEANKITVSEAEKKYYEALSYTFELSWLSLEELPFIRSEEG
-365 EIICER
+365 II
-371 ISVIVPI
+371 ISNIADI
-378 YNTEKYLARCI
+378 YHDMGNLKKSEELFEKLSSVYQKKQML
-389 ESILCQ
+389 LK
-395 TYTNLEIILVDD
+395 TNSSASAIIL
-407 GSTDK
+407 
-412 SGDICDFYARKDN
+412 
-425 RVKVVHKE
+425 
-433 NGGAAAARNFALNMV
+433 
-448 TGQYI
+448 GQY
-453 GFVDSDDTVE
+453 SR
-463 KDFFELLYDLIC
+463 LLGNI
-475 QYDADIS
+475 
-482 MVAYREIE
+482 
-490 MGEKIAKLK
+490 
-499 DKSLIVMNQKQAVK
+499 MNYKKA
-513 ELLFDRKI
+513 
-521 QNYVWNKLYKRKLF
+521 LY
-535 QGVYFPIG
+535 I
-543 VIYEDISVMYDL
+543 
-555 IRKIEKLVYLPESK
+555 
-569 YNYYIR
+569 
-575 KDSIVNTN
+575 
-583 SHQKRVDELDSVIK
+583 DSVN
-597 RYKDAKRD
+597 
-605 FPELEQENA
+605 L
-614 YALVMWMI
+614 
-622 RVYSYTVKEN
+622 
-632 DPNDTFIKEQYE
+632 QYE
-644 LFQSESQKYLCYI
+644 LNDFNLIHIENLLYNQAWAYYEIDREQNNQKIQRKFWTAQRIAEFNRKEELINLLKMRENKYL
-657 LTNLKPF
+657 
-664 KRMILLAMLWDLEK
+664 K
-678 GKEVVRMDGELHE
+678 GD

>member
-1 MSMDI
+1 MDI
-6 QENPTKV
+6 KGNLTEI

-101 DICLSVCEDCK
+101 DICLFVCEYCE
-112 KAKKLLEEYRN
+112 KAKKLLEGYRN

-142 LSRNEKSDEELY
+142 LSRNEKSGEELY

-166 EDWKENLSVLYV
+166 EDWKENLSALYV

-238 ERMQKIDIG
+238 ERMQKIDIA
-247 YKIGMESLELLRQQ
+247 YKIGTESLELLRQQ
-261 SSQRYAYPLLA
+261 SSQRYVYPLLV

-287 ELLQFQ
+287 ELQQFL
-293 KFQKAFEIVYEEN
+293 KFQKAFAILYEEN

-360 MEGKN
+360 IEKGENRPSTENFQFLTRKMGRELDWIMPMLETDSIEVLSMRQDIIYAIGMRQWKKAKNILEQLKTKIRAEDYKEPQIQQEIQFIEAMYELEANKITVSEAEKKYYEALSYTFELSWLSLEELPFIRSEEG
-365 EIICER
+365 II
-371 ISVIVPI
+371 ISNIADI
-378 YNTEKYLARCI
+378 YHDMGNLKKSEELFEKLSSVYQKKQML
-389 ESILCQ
+389 LK
-395 TYTNLEIILVDD
+395 TNSSASAIIL
-407 GSTDK
+407 
-412 SGDICDFYARKDN
+412 
-425 RVKVVHKE
+425 
-433 NGGAAAARNFALNMV
+433 
-448 TGQYI
+448 GQY
-453 GFVDSDDTVE
+453 SR
-463 KDFFELLYDLIC
+463 LLGNI
-475 QYDADIS
+475 
-482 MVAYREIE
+482 
-490 MGEKIAKLK
+490 
-499 DKSLIVMNQKQAVK
+499 MNYKKA
-513 ELLFDRKI
+513 
-521 QNYVWNKLYKRKLF
+521 LY
-535 QGVYFPIG
+535 I
-543 VIYEDISVMYDL
+543 
-555 IRKIEKLVYLPESK
+555 
-569 YNYYIR
+569 
-575 KDSIVNTN
+575 
-583 SHQKRVDELDSVIK
+583 DSVN
-597 RYKDAKRD
+597 
-605 FPELEQENA
+605 L
-614 YALVMWMI
+614 
-622 RVYSYTVKEN
+622 
-632 DPNDTFIKEQYE
+632 QYE
-644 LFQSESQKYLCYI
+644 LNDFNLIHIENLLYNQAWAYYEIDREQNNQKIQRKFWTAQRIAEFNRKEELINLLKMRENKYL
-657 LTNLKPF
+657 
-664 KRMILLAMLWDLEK
+664 K
-678 GKEVVRMDGELHE
+678 GD

>member
-6 QENPTKV
+6 QGNLTKI

-101 DICLSVCEDCK
+101 DICLSVCEDCE

-142 LSRNEKSDEELY
+142 LSRNEKSGEELY

-166 EDWKENLSVLYV
+166 EDWKENLSALYV

-238 ERMQKIDIG
+238 ERMQKIDIA
-247 YKIGMESLELLRQQ
+247 YKIGIESLELLRQQ
-261 SSQRYAYPLLA
+261 SSQRYVYPLLV

-287 ELLQFQ
+287 ELQQFL
-293 KFQKAFEIVYEEN
+293 KFQKAFAILYEEN

-360 MEGKN
+360 IEKGENRPSTENFQFLTRKMGRELDWIMPMLETDSIEVLSMRQDIIYAIGMRQWKKAKNILEQLKTKIRAEDYKEPQIQQEIQFIEAMYELEANKITVSEAEKKYYEALSYTFELSWLSLEELPFIRSEEG
-365 EIICER
+365 II
-371 ISVIVPI
+371 ISNIADI
-378 YNTEKYLARCI
+378 YHDMGNLKKSEELFEKLSSVYQKKQML
-389 ESILCQ
+389 LK
-395 TYTNLEIILVDD
+395 TNSSASAIIL
-407 GSTDK
+407 GQYSRLL
-412 SGDICDFYARKDN
+412 GDIMNYK
-425 RVKVVHKE
+425 K
-433 NGGAAAARNFALNMV
+433 AL
-448 TGQYI
+448 YI
-453 GFVDSDDTVE
+453 
-463 KDFFELLYDLIC
+463 
-475 QYDADIS
+475 
-482 MVAYREIE
+482 
-490 MGEKIAKLK
+490 
-499 DKSLIVMNQKQAVK
+499 
-513 ELLFDRKI
+513 
-521 QNYVWNKLYKRKLF
+521 
-535 QGVYFPIG
+535 
-543 VIYEDISVMYDL
+543 
-555 IRKIEKLVYLPESK
+555 
-569 YNYYIR
+569 
-575 KDSIVNTN
+575 
-583 SHQKRVDELDSVIK
+583 DSVN
-597 RYKDAKRD
+597 
-605 FPELEQENA
+605 L
-614 YALVMWMI
+614 
-622 RVYSYTVKEN
+622 
-632 DPNDTFIKEQYE
+632 QYE
-644 LFQSESQKYLCYI
+644 LNDFNLIHIENLLYNQAWAYYEIDREQNSQKIQRKFWAAQRFAEFNRKEELINLLKMRENKYL
-657 LTNLKPF
+657 K
-664 KRMILLAMLWDLEK
+664 D
-678 GKEVVRMDGELHE
+678 D

>member
-6 QENPTKV
+6 QGNLTKI

-101 DICLSVCEDCK
+101 DICLSVCEDCE
-112 KAKKLLEEYRN
+112 KAKKLLEGYRN

-142 LSRNEKSDEELY
+142 LSRDEKSGEELY
-154 KLSKDAVCCTVQ
+154 KLSEDAVCCTVQ
-166 EDWKENLSVLYV
+166 EDWKENLSALYV

-238 ERMQKIDIG
+238 ERMQKIDIA
-247 YKIGMESLELLRQQ
+247 YKIGIESLELLRQQ
-261 SSQRYAYPLLA
+261 SSQRYVYPLLV

-287 ELLQFQ
+287 ELQQFL
-293 KFQKAFEIVYEEN
+293 KFQKAFAILYEEN

-347 KGFSFLNVRQLSR
+347 NGFSFLNVRQLSR
-360 MEGKN
+360 IEKGENRPSTENFQFLTRNMGRELDWIMPMLETDSIEVLSMRQDIIYSIGMRQWKKAQNILEQLKTKIGAEDYKEPQIQQEIQFIEAMYELEANKITVSEAEKKYYEALSYTFELSWLSLEELPFIRSEEG
-365 EIICER
+365 II
-371 ISVIVPI
+371 ISNIADI
-378 YNTEKYLARCI
+378 YHDMGNLKKSEELFEKLSSVYQKKQML
-389 ESILCQ
+389 LK
-395 TYTNLEIILVDD
+395 TNSSASAIIL
-407 GSTDK
+407 GQYSRLL
-412 SGDICDFYARKDN
+412 GDIMNYK
-425 RVKVVHKE
+425 K
-433 NGGAAAARNFALNMV
+433 AL
-448 TGQYI
+448 YI
-453 GFVDSDDTVE
+453 
-463 KDFFELLYDLIC
+463 
-475 QYDADIS
+475 
-482 MVAYREIE
+482 
-490 MGEKIAKLK
+490 
-499 DKSLIVMNQKQAVK
+499 
-513 ELLFDRKI
+513 
-521 QNYVWNKLYKRKLF
+521 
-535 QGVYFPIG
+535 
-543 VIYEDISVMYDL
+543 
-555 IRKIEKLVYLPESK
+555 
-569 YNYYIR
+569 
-575 KDSIVNTN
+575 
-583 SHQKRVDELDSVIK
+583 DSVN
-597 RYKDAKRD
+597 
-605 FPELEQENA
+605 L
-614 YALVMWMI
+614 
-622 RVYSYTVKEN
+622 
-632 DPNDTFIKEQYE
+632 QYE
-644 LFQSESQKYLCYI
+644 LNDFNLIHIENLLYNQAWAYYEIDREQNNQKIQRKFWTAQRIAEFNRKEELINLLKMRENKYL
-657 LTNLKPF
+657 
-664 KRMILLAMLWDLEK
+664 K
-678 GKEVVRMDGELHE
+678 GD

>member
-6 QENPTKV
+6 QGNLTKI

-81 TDYFETVVSRK
+81 TDYFEIVVSRK

-101 DICLSVCEDCK
+101 DICLSAYEDCE

-142 LSRNEKSDEELY
+142 LSRNEKSGEELY
-154 KLSKDAVCCTVQ
+154 KLSKNAVCCTVQ
-166 EDWKENLSVLYV
+166 EDWKENLSALYV

-238 ERMQKIDIG
+238 ERMKKIDIA
-247 YKIGMESLELLRQQ
+247 YKIGIESLELLRQQ

-360 MEGKN
+360 IEKGENRPSTENFQFLTRKMGRELDWIMPMLETDSIEVLSMRQDIIYAIGMRQWKKAQNILEQLKTKIGAEDYKEPQIQQEIQFIEAMYELEANKITVSEAEKKYYEALSYTFELSWLSLEELPFIRSEEG
-365 EIICER
+365 II
-371 ISVIVPI
+371 ISNIADI
-378 YNTEKYLARCI
+378 YHDMGNLKKSEELFEKLSSVYQKKQMFLK
-389 ESILCQ
+389 
-395 TYTNLEIILVDD
+395 TNSSASAIIL
-407 GSTDK
+407 GQYSRLL
-412 SGDICDFYARKDN
+412 GDIMNYK
-425 RVKVVHKE
+425 K
-433 NGGAAAARNFALNMV
+433 AL
-448 TGQYI
+448 YI
-453 GFVDSDDTVE
+453 
-463 KDFFELLYDLIC
+463 
-475 QYDADIS
+475 
-482 MVAYREIE
+482 
-490 MGEKIAKLK
+490 
-499 DKSLIVMNQKQAVK
+499 
-513 ELLFDRKI
+513 
-521 QNYVWNKLYKRKLF
+521 
-535 QGVYFPIG
+535 
-543 VIYEDISVMYDL
+543 
-555 IRKIEKLVYLPESK
+555 
-569 YNYYIR
+569 
-575 KDSIVNTN
+575 
-583 SHQKRVDELDSVIK
+583 DSVN
-597 RYKDAKRD
+597 
-605 FPELEQENA
+605 L
-614 YALVMWMI
+614 
-622 RVYSYTVKEN
+622 
-632 DPNDTFIKEQYE
+632 QYE
-644 LFQSESQKYLCYI
+644 LNDFNLIHIENLLYNQAWAYYEIDREQNSQKIQRKFWAAQRFAEFNRKEELINLLKMRENKYL
-657 LTNLKPF
+657 K
-664 KRMILLAMLWDLEK
+664 D
-678 GKEVVRMDGELHE
+678 D

>member
-261 SSQRYAYPLLA
+261 SSQRYAYPLLV

-306 KIPYMRVW
+306 KIPYIRVW

-360 MEGKN
+360 IEKGENRPSTENFQFLTRKMGRELDWIMPMLETDSIEVLSMRQDIIYSIGMRQWKKAKNILEQLKTKIRAEDYKEPQIQQEIQFIEAMYELEANKITVSEAEKKYYEALSYTFELSWLSLEELPFIRSEEG
-365 EIICER
+365 II
-371 ISVIVPI
+371 ISNIADI
-378 YNTEKYLARCI
+378 YHDMGNLKKSEELFEKLSSVYQKKQML
-389 ESILCQ
+389 LK
-395 TYTNLEIILVDD
+395 TNSSASAIIL
-407 GSTDK
+407 
-412 SGDICDFYARKDN
+412 
-425 RVKVVHKE
+425 
-433 NGGAAAARNFALNMV
+433 
-448 TGQYI
+448 GQY
-453 GFVDSDDTVE
+453 SR
-463 KDFFELLYDLIC
+463 LLGNI
-475 QYDADIS
+475 
-482 MVAYREIE
+482 
-490 MGEKIAKLK
+490 
-499 DKSLIVMNQKQAVK
+499 MNYKKA
-513 ELLFDRKI
+513 
-521 QNYVWNKLYKRKLF
+521 LY
-535 QGVYFPIG
+535 I
-543 VIYEDISVMYDL
+543 
-555 IRKIEKLVYLPESK
+555 
-569 YNYYIR
+569 
-575 KDSIVNTN
+575 
-583 SHQKRVDELDSVIK
+583 DSVN
-597 RYKDAKRD
+597 
-605 FPELEQENA
+605 L
-614 YALVMWMI
+614 
-622 RVYSYTVKEN
+622 
-632 DPNDTFIKEQYE
+632 QYE
-644 LFQSESQKYLCYI
+644 LNDFNLIHIENLLYNQAWAYYEIDREQNNQKIQRKFWTAQRIAEFNRKEELINLLKMRENKYL
-657 LTNLKPF
+657 K
-664 KRMILLAMLWDLEK
+664 D
-678 GKEVVRMDGELHE
+678 D

>member
-166 EDWKENLSVLYV
+166 EDWKENLSALYV
-178 GPEELE
+178 GSEELE

-238 ERMQKIDIG
+238 ERMKKIDIA
-247 YKIGMESLELLRQQ
+247 YKIGIESLELLRQQ

-287 ELLQFQ
+287 KLLQFQ

-360 MEGKN
+360 IEKGENRPSTENFQFLTRKMGRELDWIMPMLETDSIEVLSMRQDIIYSIGMRQWKKAKNILEQLKTKIGAEDYKEPQIQQEIQFIEAMYELEANRITACEAEKEYYEALSYTFELSWLSLEELPFIRSEEG
-365 EIICER
+365 II
-371 ISVIVPI
+371 ISNIADI
-378 YNTEKYLARCI
+378 YHDMGNLKKSEELFEKLSSVYQKKQMFLK
-389 ESILCQ
+389 
-395 TYTNLEIILVDD
+395 TNSSASAIIL
-407 GSTDK
+407 GQYSRLL
-412 SGDICDFYARKDN
+412 GDIMNYK
-425 RVKVVHKE
+425 K
-433 NGGAAAARNFALNMV
+433 AL
-448 TGQYI
+448 YI
-453 GFVDSDDTVE
+453 
-463 KDFFELLYDLIC
+463 
-475 QYDADIS
+475 
-482 MVAYREIE
+482 
-490 MGEKIAKLK
+490 
-499 DKSLIVMNQKQAVK
+499 
-513 ELLFDRKI
+513 
-521 QNYVWNKLYKRKLF
+521 
-535 QGVYFPIG
+535 
-543 VIYEDISVMYDL
+543 
-555 IRKIEKLVYLPESK
+555 
-569 YNYYIR
+569 
-575 KDSIVNTN
+575 
-583 SHQKRVDELDSVIK
+583 DSVN
-597 RYKDAKRD
+597 
-605 FPELEQENA
+605 L
-614 YALVMWMI
+614 
-622 RVYSYTVKEN
+622 
-632 DPNDTFIKEQYE
+632 QYE
-644 LFQSESQKYLCYI
+644 LNDFNLIHIENLLYNQAWAYYEIDREQNSQKIQRKFWAAQRFAEFNRKEELINLLKMRENKYL
-657 LTNLKPF
+657 K
-664 KRMILLAMLWDLEK
+664 D
-678 GKEVVRMDGELHE
+678 D

>member
-6 QENPTKV
+6 QGNLTKI

-81 TDYFETVVSRK
+81 TDYFEIVVSRK

-101 DICLSVCEDCK
+101 DICLSVCEDCE

-142 LSRNEKSDEELY
+142 LSRNEKSGEELY

-166 EDWKENLSVLYV
+166 EDWKENLSALYV
-178 GPEELE
+178 GSEELE

-238 ERMQKIDIG
+238 ERMKKIDIA
-247 YKIGMESLELLRQQ
+247 YKIGIESLELLRQQ

-287 ELLQFQ
+287 KLLQFQ

-360 MEGKN
+360 IEKGENRPSTENFQFLTRKMGRELDWIMPMLETDSIEVLSMRQDIIYAIGMRQWKKAKNILEQLKTKIGAEDYKEPQIQQEIQFIEAMYELEANRITACEAEKEYYEALSYTFELSWLSLEELPFIRSEEG
-365 EIICER
+365 II
-371 ISVIVPI
+371 ISNIADI
-378 YNTEKYLARCI
+378 YHDMGNLKKSEELFEKLSSVYQKKQMFLK
-389 ESILCQ
+389 
-395 TYTNLEIILVDD
+395 TNSSASAIIL
-407 GSTDK
+407 GQYSRLL
-412 SGDICDFYARKDN
+412 GDIMNYK
-425 RVKVVHKE
+425 K
-433 NGGAAAARNFALNMV
+433 AL
-448 TGQYI
+448 YI
-453 GFVDSDDTVE
+453 
-463 KDFFELLYDLIC
+463 
-475 QYDADIS
+475 
-482 MVAYREIE
+482 
-490 MGEKIAKLK
+490 
-499 DKSLIVMNQKQAVK
+499 
-513 ELLFDRKI
+513 
-521 QNYVWNKLYKRKLF
+521 
-535 QGVYFPIG
+535 
-543 VIYEDISVMYDL
+543 
-555 IRKIEKLVYLPESK
+555 
-569 YNYYIR
+569 
-575 KDSIVNTN
+575 
-583 SHQKRVDELDSVIK
+583 DSVN
-597 RYKDAKRD
+597 
-605 FPELEQENA
+605 L
-614 YALVMWMI
+614 
-622 RVYSYTVKEN
+622 
-632 DPNDTFIKEQYE
+632 QYE
-644 LFQSESQKYLCYI
+644 LNDFNLIHIENLLYNQAWAYYEIDREQNSQKIQRKFWAAQRFAEFNRKEELINLLKMRENKYL
-657 LTNLKPF
+657 K
-664 KRMILLAMLWDLEK
+664 D
-678 GKEVVRMDGELHE
+678 D

>member
-6 QENPTKV
+6 QGNLTKI

-101 DICLSVCEDCK
+101 DICLSVCEDCE

-142 LSRNEKSDEELY
+142 LSQNEKSGEELY

-166 EDWKENLSVLYV
+166 EDWKENLSALYV
-178 GPEELE
+178 GSEELE

-238 ERMQKIDIG
+238 ERMKKIDIA
-247 YKIGMESLELLRQQ
+247 YKIGIESLELLRQQ

-287 ELLQFQ
+287 KLLQFQ

-360 MEGKN
+360 IEKGENRPSTENFQFLTRKMGRELDWIMPMLETDSIEVLSMRQDIIYAIGMRQWKKAKNILEQLKTKIGAEDYKEPQIQQEIQFIEAMYELEANRITACEAEKEYYEALSYTFELSWLSLEELPFIRSEEG
-365 EIICER
+365 II
-371 ISVIVPI
+371 ISNIADI
-378 YNTEKYLARCI
+378 YHDMGNLKKSEELFEKLSSVYQKKQMFLK
-389 ESILCQ
+389 
-395 TYTNLEIILVDD
+395 TNSSASAIIL
-407 GSTDK
+407 GQYSRLL
-412 SGDICDFYARKDN
+412 GDIMNYK
-425 RVKVVHKE
+425 K
-433 NGGAAAARNFALNMV
+433 AL
-448 TGQYI
+448 YI
-453 GFVDSDDTVE
+453 
-463 KDFFELLYDLIC
+463 
-475 QYDADIS
+475 
-482 MVAYREIE
+482 
-490 MGEKIAKLK
+490 
-499 DKSLIVMNQKQAVK
+499 
-513 ELLFDRKI
+513 
-521 QNYVWNKLYKRKLF
+521 
-535 QGVYFPIG
+535 
-543 VIYEDISVMYDL
+543 
-555 IRKIEKLVYLPESK
+555 
-569 YNYYIR
+569 
-575 KDSIVNTN
+575 
-583 SHQKRVDELDSVIK
+583 DSVN
-597 RYKDAKRD
+597 
-605 FPELEQENA
+605 L
-614 YALVMWMI
+614 
-622 RVYSYTVKEN
+622 
-632 DPNDTFIKEQYE
+632 QYE
-644 LFQSESQKYLCYI
+644 LNDFNLIHIENLLYNQAWAYYEIDREQNNQKIQRKFWAAQRFAEFNRKEELINLLKMRENKYL
-657 LTNLKPF
+657 K
-664 KRMILLAMLWDLEK
+664 D
-678 GKEVVRMDGELHE
+678 D

>member
-6 QENPTKV
+6 KGNLTKI

-101 DICLSVCEDCK
+101 DICLSVCEDCE

-142 LSRNEKSDEELY
+142 LSRNEKSGEELY

-166 EDWKENLSVLYV
+166 EDWKENLSALYV
-178 GPEELE
+178 GSEELE

-238 ERMQKIDIG
+238 ERMKKIDIA
-247 YKIGMESLELLRQQ
+247 YKIGIESLELLRQQ

-287 ELLQFQ
+287 KLLQFQ

-360 MEGKN
+360 IEKGENRPSTENFQFLTRKMGRELDWIMPMLETDSIEVLSMRQDIIYAIGMRQWKKAKNILEQLKTKIGAEDYKEPQIQQEIQFIEAMYELEANRITACEAEKEYYEALSYTFELSWLSLEELPFIRSEEG
-365 EIICER
+365 II
-371 ISVIVPI
+371 ISNIADI
-378 YNTEKYLARCI
+378 YHDMGNLKKSEELFEKLSSVYQKKQMFLK
-389 ESILCQ
+389 
-395 TYTNLEIILVDD
+395 TNSSASAIIL
-407 GSTDK
+407 GQYSRLL
-412 SGDICDFYARKDN
+412 GDIMNYK
-425 RVKVVHKE
+425 K
-433 NGGAAAARNFALNMV
+433 AL
-448 TGQYI
+448 YI
-453 GFVDSDDTVE
+453 
-463 KDFFELLYDLIC
+463 
-475 QYDADIS
+475 
-482 MVAYREIE
+482 
-490 MGEKIAKLK
+490 
-499 DKSLIVMNQKQAVK
+499 
-513 ELLFDRKI
+513 
-521 QNYVWNKLYKRKLF
+521 
-535 QGVYFPIG
+535 
-543 VIYEDISVMYDL
+543 
-555 IRKIEKLVYLPESK
+555 
-569 YNYYIR
+569 
-575 KDSIVNTN
+575 
-583 SHQKRVDELDSVIK
+583 DSVN
-597 RYKDAKRD
+597 
-605 FPELEQENA
+605 L
-614 YALVMWMI
+614 
-622 RVYSYTVKEN
+622 
-632 DPNDTFIKEQYE
+632 QYE
-644 LFQSESQKYLCYI
+644 LNDFNLIHIENLLYNQAWAYYEIDREQNSQKIQRKFWAAQRFAEFNKKEELINLLKMRENKYL
-657 LTNLKPF
+657 K
-664 KRMILLAMLWDLEK
+664 D
-678 GKEVVRMDGELHE
+678 D

>member
-6 QENPTKV
+6 QGNLTKI

-101 DICLSVCEDCK
+101 DICLSVCEDCE

-142 LSRNEKSDEELY
+142 LSRNEKSGEELY

-166 EDWKENLSVLYV
+166 EDWKENLSALYV
-178 GPEELE
+178 GSEELE

-238 ERMQKIDIG
+238 ERMQKIDIA
-247 YKIGMESLELLRQQ
+247 YKIGIESLELLRQQ
-261 SSQRYAYPLLA
+261 SSQRYVYPLLV

-287 ELLQFQ
+287 ELQQFL
-293 KFQKAFEIVYEEN
+293 KFQKAFAILYEEN

-314 QCGSIENSYDVGMVL
+314 QCGSIESSYDVGMVL

-360 MEGKN
+360 IEKGENRPSTENFQFLTRKMGRELDWIMPMLETDSIEVLSMRQDIIYAIGMRQWKKAKNILEQLKTKIRAEDYKEPQIQQEIQFIEAMYELEANKITVSEAEKKYYEALSYTFELSWLSLEELPFIRSEEG
-365 EIICER
+365 II
-371 ISVIVPI
+371 ISNIADI
-378 YNTEKYLARCI
+378 YHDMGNLKKSEELFEKLSSVYQKKQML
-389 ESILCQ
+389 LK
-395 TYTNLEIILVDD
+395 TNSSASAIIL
-407 GSTDK
+407 
-412 SGDICDFYARKDN
+412 
-425 RVKVVHKE
+425 
-433 NGGAAAARNFALNMV
+433 
-448 TGQYI
+448 GQY
-453 GFVDSDDTVE
+453 SR
-463 KDFFELLYDLIC
+463 LLGNI
-475 QYDADIS
+475 
-482 MVAYREIE
+482 
-490 MGEKIAKLK
+490 
-499 DKSLIVMNQKQAVK
+499 MNYKKA
-513 ELLFDRKI
+513 
-521 QNYVWNKLYKRKLF
+521 LY
-535 QGVYFPIG
+535 I
-543 VIYEDISVMYDL
+543 
-555 IRKIEKLVYLPESK
+555 
-569 YNYYIR
+569 
-575 KDSIVNTN
+575 
-583 SHQKRVDELDSVIK
+583 DSVN
-597 RYKDAKRD
+597 
-605 FPELEQENA
+605 L
-614 YALVMWMI
+614 
-622 RVYSYTVKEN
+622 
-632 DPNDTFIKEQYE
+632 QYE
-644 LFQSESQKYLCYI
+644 LNDFNLIHIENLLYNQAWAYYEIDREQNNQKIQRKFWTAQRFAEFNRKEELINLLKMRENKYL
-657 LTNLKPF
+657 K
-664 KRMILLAMLWDLEK
+664 D
-678 GKEVVRMDGELHE
+678 D

>member
-6 QENPTKV
+6 QGNLTKI

-101 DICLSVCEDCK
+101 DICLSVCEDCE

-142 LSRNEKSDEELY
+142 LSRNEKSGEELY

-166 EDWKENLSVLYV
+166 EDWKENLSALYV

-184 AMLLVVWSLLKKN
+184 AMLLVVWFLLKKN

-238 ERMQKIDIG
+238 ERMQKIDIA
-247 YKIGMESLELLRQQ
+247 YKIGIESLELLRQQ
-261 SSQRYAYPLLA
+261 SSQRYVYPLLV

-287 ELLQFQ
+287 ELQQFL
-293 KFQKAFEIVYEEN
+293 KFQKAFAILYEEN

-360 MEGKN
+360 IEKGENRPSTENFQFLTRKMGRELDWIMPMLETDSIEVLSMRQDIIYAIGMRQWKKAKNILEQLKTKIRAEDYKEPQIQQEIQFIEAMYELEANKITVSEAEKKYYEALSYTFELSWLSLEELPFIRSEEG
-365 EIICER
+365 II
-371 ISVIVPI
+371 ISNIADI
-378 YNTEKYLARCI
+378 YHDMGNLKKSEELFEKLSSVYQKKQML
-389 ESILCQ
+389 LK
-395 TYTNLEIILVDD
+395 TNSSASAIIL
-407 GSTDK
+407 
-412 SGDICDFYARKDN
+412 
-425 RVKVVHKE
+425 
-433 NGGAAAARNFALNMV
+433 
-448 TGQYI
+448 GQY
-453 GFVDSDDTVE
+453 SR
-463 KDFFELLYDLIC
+463 LLGNI
-475 QYDADIS
+475 
-482 MVAYREIE
+482 
-490 MGEKIAKLK
+490 
-499 DKSLIVMNQKQAVK
+499 MNYKKA
-513 ELLFDRKI
+513 
-521 QNYVWNKLYKRKLF
+521 LY
-535 QGVYFPIG
+535 I
-543 VIYEDISVMYDL
+543 
-555 IRKIEKLVYLPESK
+555 
-569 YNYYIR
+569 
-575 KDSIVNTN
+575 
-583 SHQKRVDELDSVIK
+583 DSVN
-597 RYKDAKRD
+597 
-605 FPELEQENA
+605 L
-614 YALVMWMI
+614 
-622 RVYSYTVKEN
+622 
-632 DPNDTFIKEQYE
+632 QYE
-644 LFQSESQKYLCYI
+644 LNDFNLIHIENLLYNQAWAYYEIDREQNNQKIQRKFWTAQRIAEFNRKEELINLLKMRENKYL
-657 LTNLKPF
+657 
-664 KRMILLAMLWDLEK
+664 K
-678 GKEVVRMDGELHE
+678 GD

>member
-6 QENPTKV
+6 QGNLTKI

-81 TDYFETVVSRK
+81 TDYFEIVVSRK

-101 DICLSVCEDCK
+101 DICLSACEDCE

-142 LSRNEKSDEELY
+142 LSRNEKSGEELY

-166 EDWKENLSVLYV
+166 EDWKENLSALYV

-238 ERMQKIDIG
+238 ERMKKIDIA
-247 YKIGMESLELLRQQ
+247 YKIGIESLELLRQQ

-347 KGFSFLNVRQLSR
+347 NGFSFLNVRQLSR
-360 MEGKN
+360 IEKGENRPSTENFQFLTRKMGRELDWIMPMLETDSIEVLSMRQDIIYSIGMRQWKKAKNILEQLKTKIGAEDYKEPQIQQEIQFIEAMYELEANKITVSEAEKEYYEALSYTFELSWLSLEELPFIRSEEG
-365 EIICER
+365 II
-371 ISVIVPI
+371 ISNIADI
-378 YNTEKYLARCI
+378 YHDMGNLKKSEELFEKLSSVYQKKQMFLK
-389 ESILCQ
+389 
-395 TYTNLEIILVDD
+395 TNSSASAIIL
-407 GSTDK
+407 
-412 SGDICDFYARKDN
+412 
-425 RVKVVHKE
+425 
-433 NGGAAAARNFALNMV
+433 
-448 TGQYI
+448 GQY
-453 GFVDSDDTVE
+453 SR
-463 KDFFELLYDLIC
+463 LLGNI
-475 QYDADIS
+475 
-482 MVAYREIE
+482 
-490 MGEKIAKLK
+490 
-499 DKSLIVMNQKQAVK
+499 MNYKKA
-513 ELLFDRKI
+513 
-521 QNYVWNKLYKRKLF
+521 LY
-535 QGVYFPIG
+535 I
-543 VIYEDISVMYDL
+543 
-555 IRKIEKLVYLPESK
+555 
-569 YNYYIR
+569 
-575 KDSIVNTN
+575 
-583 SHQKRVDELDSVIK
+583 DSVN
-597 RYKDAKRD
+597 
-605 FPELEQENA
+605 L
-614 YALVMWMI
+614 
-622 RVYSYTVKEN
+622 
-632 DPNDTFIKEQYE
+632 QYE
-644 LFQSESQKYLCYI
+644 LNDFNLIHIENLLYNQAWAYYEIDREQNNQKIQRKFWAAQRFAEFNRKEELINLLKMRENKYL
-657 LTNLKPF
+657 K
-664 KRMILLAMLWDLEK
+664 D
-678 GKEVVRMDGELHE
+678 D

>member
-6 QENPTKV
+6 QGNLTKI

-101 DICLSVCEDCK
+101 DICLSVCEDCE

-142 LSRNEKSDEELY
+142 LSRNEKSGEELY

-166 EDWKENLSVLYV
+166 EDWKENLSALYV
-178 GPEELE
+178 GSEELE

-238 ERMQKIDIG
+238 ERMKKIDIA
-247 YKIGMESLELLRQQ
+247 YKIGIESLELLRQQ

-287 ELLQFQ
+287 KLLQFQ

-360 MEGKN
+360 IEKGENRPSTENFQFLTRKMGRELDWIMPMLETDSIEVLSMRQDIIYAIGMRQWKKAKNILEQLKTKIGAEDYKEPQIQQEIQFIEAMYELEANRITACEAEKEYYEALSYTFELSWLSLEELPFIRSEEGIIISNIADIYHDMGNLKKSEELFEKLSSVYQKN
-365 EIICER
+365 QMFL
-371 ISVIVPI
+371 
-378 YNTEKYLARCI
+378 K
-389 ESILCQ
+389 
-395 TYTNLEIILVDD
+395 TNSSASAIIL
-407 GSTDK
+407 GQYSRLL
-412 SGDICDFYARKDN
+412 GDIMNYK
-425 RVKVVHKE
+425 K
-433 NGGAAAARNFALNMV
+433 AL
-448 TGQYI
+448 YI
-453 GFVDSDDTVE
+453 
-463 KDFFELLYDLIC
+463 
-475 QYDADIS
+475 
-482 MVAYREIE
+482 
-490 MGEKIAKLK
+490 
-499 DKSLIVMNQKQAVK
+499 
-513 ELLFDRKI
+513 
-521 QNYVWNKLYKRKLF
+521 
-535 QGVYFPIG
+535 
-543 VIYEDISVMYDL
+543 
-555 IRKIEKLVYLPESK
+555 
-569 YNYYIR
+569 
-575 KDSIVNTN
+575 
-583 SHQKRVDELDSVIK
+583 DSVN
-597 RYKDAKRD
+597 
-605 FPELEQENA
+605 L
-614 YALVMWMI
+614 
-622 RVYSYTVKEN
+622 
-632 DPNDTFIKEQYE
+632 QYE
-644 LFQSESQKYLCYI
+644 LNDFNLIHIENLLYNQAWAYYEIDREQNSQKIQRKFWAAQRFAEFNRKEELINLLKMRENKYL
-657 LTNLKPF
+657 K
-664 KRMILLAMLWDLEK
+664 D
-678 GKEVVRMDGELHE
+678 D

>member
-6 QENPTKV
+6 QGNLTKI

-65 LSRENWKFLM
+65 LSREIWKFLM

-81 TDYFETVVSRK
+81 TDYFEIVVSRK

-101 DICLSVCEDCK
+101 DICLSACEDCE

-142 LSRNEKSDEELY
+142 LSRNEKSGEELY

-166 EDWKENLSVLYV
+166 EDWKESLSALYV

-219 PRMRE
+219 SRMRE

-238 ERMQKIDIG
+238 ERMKKIDIA
-247 YKIGMESLELLRQQ
+247 YKIGIESLELLRQQ

-287 ELLQFQ
+287 KLLQFQ

-360 MEGKN
+360 IEKGENRPSTENFQFLTRKMGRELDWIMPMLETDSIEVLSMRQDIIYAIGMRQWKKAKNILEQLKTKIGAEDYKEPQIQQEIQFIEAMYELEANRITACEAEKEYYEALSYTFELSWLSLEELPFIRSEEG
-365 EIICER
+365 II
-371 ISVIVPI
+371 ISNIADI
-378 YNTEKYLARCI
+378 YHDMGNLKKSEELFEKLSSVYQKKQMFLK
-389 ESILCQ
+389 
-395 TYTNLEIILVDD
+395 TNSSASAIIL
-407 GSTDK
+407 GQYSRLL
-412 SGDICDFYARKDN
+412 GDIMNYK
-425 RVKVVHKE
+425 K
-433 NGGAAAARNFALNMV
+433 AL
-448 TGQYI
+448 YI
-453 GFVDSDDTVE
+453 
-463 KDFFELLYDLIC
+463 
-475 QYDADIS
+475 
-482 MVAYREIE
+482 
-490 MGEKIAKLK
+490 
-499 DKSLIVMNQKQAVK
+499 
-513 ELLFDRKI
+513 
-521 QNYVWNKLYKRKLF
+521 
-535 QGVYFPIG
+535 
-543 VIYEDISVMYDL
+543 
-555 IRKIEKLVYLPESK
+555 
-569 YNYYIR
+569 
-575 KDSIVNTN
+575 
-583 SHQKRVDELDSVIK
+583 DSVN
-597 RYKDAKRD
+597 
-605 FPELEQENA
+605 L
-614 YALVMWMI
+614 
-622 RVYSYTVKEN
+622 
-632 DPNDTFIKEQYE
+632 QYE
-644 LFQSESQKYLCYI
+644 LNDFNLIHIENLLYNQAWAYYEIDREQNSQKIQRKFWAAQRFAEFNRKEELINLLKMRENKYL
-657 LTNLKPF
+657 K
-664 KRMILLAMLWDLEK
+664 D
-678 GKEVVRMDGELHE
+678 D

>member
-6 QENPTKV
+6 QGNLTKI

-81 TDYFETVVSRK
+81 TDYFEIVVSRK

-101 DICLSVCEDCK
+101 DICLSACEDCE

-142 LSRNEKSDEELY
+142 LSRNEKSGEELY

-166 EDWKENLSVLYV
+166 EDWKENLSALYV

-238 ERMQKIDIG
+238 ERMQKIDIA
-247 YKIGMESLELLRQQ
+247 YKIGIESLELLRQQ
-261 SSQRYAYPLLA
+261 SSQRYVYPLLV

-287 ELLQFQ
+287 ELQQFL
-293 KFQKAFEIVYEEN
+293 KFQKAFAILYEEN

-347 KGFSFLNVRQLSR
+347 NGFSFLNVRQLSR
-360 MEGKN
+360 IEKGENRPSTENFQFLTRKMGRELDWIMPMLETDSIEVLSMRQDIIYSIGMRQWKKAQNILEQLKTKIGAEDYKEPQIQQEIQFIEAMYELEANKITVSEAEKKYYEALSYTFELSWLSLEELPFIRSEEG
-365 EIICER
+365 II
-371 ISVIVPI
+371 ISNIADI
-378 YNTEKYLARCI
+378 YHDMGNLKKSEELFEKLSSVYQKKQML
-389 ESILCQ
+389 LK
-395 TYTNLEIILVDD
+395 TNSSASAIIL
-407 GSTDK
+407 
-412 SGDICDFYARKDN
+412 
-425 RVKVVHKE
+425 
-433 NGGAAAARNFALNMV
+433 
-448 TGQYI
+448 GQY
-453 GFVDSDDTVE
+453 SR
-463 KDFFELLYDLIC
+463 LLGNI
-475 QYDADIS
+475 
-482 MVAYREIE
+482 
-490 MGEKIAKLK
+490 
-499 DKSLIVMNQKQAVK
+499 MNYKKA
-513 ELLFDRKI
+513 
-521 QNYVWNKLYKRKLF
+521 LY
-535 QGVYFPIG
+535 I
-543 VIYEDISVMYDL
+543 
-555 IRKIEKLVYLPESK
+555 
-569 YNYYIR
+569 
-575 KDSIVNTN
+575 
-583 SHQKRVDELDSVIK
+583 DSVN
-597 RYKDAKRD
+597 
-605 FPELEQENA
+605 L
-614 YALVMWMI
+614 
-622 RVYSYTVKEN
+622 
-632 DPNDTFIKEQYE
+632 QYE
-644 LFQSESQKYLCYI
+644 LNDFNLIHIENLLYNQAWAYYEIDREQNNQKIQRKFWTAQRIAEFNRKEELINLLKMRENKYL
-657 LTNLKPF
+657 
-664 KRMILLAMLWDLEK
+664 K
-678 GKEVVRMDGELHE
+678 GD

>member
-6 QENPTKV
+6 QGNLTKI

-81 TDYFETVVSRK
+81 TDYFEIVVSRK

-101 DICLSVCEDCK
+101 DICLSACEDCE

-142 LSRNEKSDEELY
+142 LSRNEKSGEELY

-166 EDWKENLSVLYV
+166 EDWKESLSALYV

-238 ERMQKIDIG
+238 ERMKKIDIA
-247 YKIGMESLELLRQQ
+247 YKIGIESLELLRQQ
-261 SSQRYAYPLLA
+261 SSQRYAYPLLV

-287 ELLQFQ
+287 ELQQFQ
-293 KFQKAFEIVYEEN
+293 KFQKAFAIVYEEN

-347 KGFSFLNVRQLSR
+347 NGFSFLNVRQLSR
-360 MEGKN
+360 IEKGENRPSTENFQFLTRKMGRELDWIMPMLETDSIEVLSMRQDIIYSIGMRQWKKVQNILEQLKTKIRAEDYKEPQIQQEIQFIEAMYELEANKITVSEAEKEYYEALSYTFELSWLSLEELPFIRSEEG
-365 EIICER
+365 II
-371 ISVIVPI
+371 ISNIADI
-378 YNTEKYLARCI
+378 YHDMGNLKKSEELFEKLSSVYQKKQMFLK
-389 ESILCQ
+389 
-395 TYTNLEIILVDD
+395 TNSSASAIIL
-407 GSTDK
+407 
-412 SGDICDFYARKDN
+412 
-425 RVKVVHKE
+425 
-433 NGGAAAARNFALNMV
+433 
-448 TGQYI
+448 GQY
-453 GFVDSDDTVE
+453 SR
-463 KDFFELLYDLIC
+463 LLGNI
-475 QYDADIS
+475 
-482 MVAYREIE
+482 
-490 MGEKIAKLK
+490 
-499 DKSLIVMNQKQAVK
+499 MNYKKA
-513 ELLFDRKI
+513 
-521 QNYVWNKLYKRKLF
+521 LY
-535 QGVYFPIG
+535 I
-543 VIYEDISVMYDL
+543 
-555 IRKIEKLVYLPESK
+555 
-569 YNYYIR
+569 
-575 KDSIVNTN
+575 
-583 SHQKRVDELDSVIK
+583 DSVN
-597 RYKDAKRD
+597 
-605 FPELEQENA
+605 L
-614 YALVMWMI
+614 
-622 RVYSYTVKEN
+622 
-632 DPNDTFIKEQYE
+632 QYE
-644 LFQSESQKYLCYI
+644 LNDFNLIHIENLLYNQAWAYYEIDREQNNQKIQRKFWAAQRFAEFNRKEELINLLKMRENKYL
-657 LTNLKPF
+657 K
-664 KRMILLAMLWDLEK
+664 D
-678 GKEVVRMDGELHE
+678 D

>member
-1 MSMDI
+1 MDI
-6 QENPTKV
+6 KGNLTEI

-101 DICLSVCEDCK
+101 DICLSVCEDCE

-142 LSRNEKSDEELY
+142 LSRNEKSGEELY

-166 EDWKENLSVLYV
+166 EDWKENLSALYV

-238 ERMQKIDIG
+238 ERMQKIDIA
-247 YKIGMESLELLRQQ
+247 YKIGIESLELLRQQ
-261 SSQRYAYPLLA
+261 SSQRYVYPLLV

-287 ELLQFQ
+287 ELQQFL
-293 KFQKAFEIVYEEN
+293 KFQKAFAILYEEN

-347 KGFSFLNVRQLSR
+347 NGFSFLNVRQLSR
-360 MEGKN
+360 IEKGENRPSTENFQFLTRKMGRELDWIMPMLETDSIEVLSMRQDIIYSIGMRQWKKAQNILEQLKTKIGAEDYKEPQIQQEIQFIEAMYELEANKITVSEAEKKYYEALSYTFELSWLSLEELPFIRSEEG
-365 EIICER
+365 II
-371 ISVIVPI
+371 ISNIADI
-378 YNTEKYLARCI
+378 YHDMGNLKKSEELFEKLSSVYQKKQML
-389 ESILCQ
+389 LK
-395 TYTNLEIILVDD
+395 TNSSASAIIL
-407 GSTDK
+407 GQYSRLL
-412 SGDICDFYARKDN
+412 GDIMNYK
-425 RVKVVHKE
+425 K
-433 NGGAAAARNFALNMV
+433 AL
-448 TGQYI
+448 YI
-453 GFVDSDDTVE
+453 
-463 KDFFELLYDLIC
+463 
-475 QYDADIS
+475 
-482 MVAYREIE
+482 
-490 MGEKIAKLK
+490 
-499 DKSLIVMNQKQAVK
+499 
-513 ELLFDRKI
+513 
-521 QNYVWNKLYKRKLF
+521 
-535 QGVYFPIG
+535 
-543 VIYEDISVMYDL
+543 
-555 IRKIEKLVYLPESK
+555 
-569 YNYYIR
+569 
-575 KDSIVNTN
+575 
-583 SHQKRVDELDSVIK
+583 DSVN
-597 RYKDAKRD
+597 
-605 FPELEQENA
+605 L
-614 YALVMWMI
+614 
-622 RVYSYTVKEN
+622 
-632 DPNDTFIKEQYE
+632 QYE
-644 LFQSESQKYLCYI
+644 LNDFNLIHIENLLYNQAWAYYEIDREQNNQKIQRKFWTAQRIAEFNRKEELINLLKMRENKYL
-657 LTNLKPF
+657 
-664 KRMILLAMLWDLEK
+664 K
-678 GKEVVRMDGELHE
+678 GD

>member
-6 QENPTKV
+6 QGNLTKI

-101 DICLSVCEDCK
+101 DICLSVCEDCE
-112 KAKKLLEEYRN
+112 KAKKLLEGYRN

-142 LSRNEKSDEELY
+142 LSRDEKSGEELY
-154 KLSKDAVCCTVQ
+154 KLSEDAVCCTVQ
-166 EDWKENLSVLYV
+166 EDWKENLSALYV

-238 ERMQKIDIG
+238 ERMQKIDIA
-247 YKIGMESLELLRQQ
+247 YKIGIESLELLRQQ
-261 SSQRYAYPLLA
+261 SSQRYVYPLLV

-287 ELLQFQ
+287 ELQQFL
-293 KFQKAFEIVYEEN
+293 KFQKAFAILYEEN

-347 KGFSFLNVRQLSR
+347 NGFSFLNVRQLSR
-360 MEGKN
+360 IEKGENRPSTENFQFLTRNMGRELDWIMPMLETDSIEVLSMRQDIIYAIGMRQWKKAKNILEQLKTKIGAEDYKEPQIQQEIQFIEAMYELEANKITVSEAEKKYYEALSYTFELSWLSLEELPFIRSEEG
-365 EIICER
+365 II
-371 ISVIVPI
+371 ISNIADI
-378 YNTEKYLARCI
+378 YHDMGNLKKSEELFEKLSSVYQKKQML
-389 ESILCQ
+389 LK
-395 TYTNLEIILVDD
+395 TNSSASAIIL
-407 GSTDK
+407 
-412 SGDICDFYARKDN
+412 
-425 RVKVVHKE
+425 
-433 NGGAAAARNFALNMV
+433 
-448 TGQYI
+448 GQY
-453 GFVDSDDTVE
+453 SR
-463 KDFFELLYDLIC
+463 LLGNI
-475 QYDADIS
+475 
-482 MVAYREIE
+482 
-490 MGEKIAKLK
+490 
-499 DKSLIVMNQKQAVK
+499 MNYKKA
-513 ELLFDRKI
+513 
-521 QNYVWNKLYKRKLF
+521 LY
-535 QGVYFPIG
+535 I
-543 VIYEDISVMYDL
+543 
-555 IRKIEKLVYLPESK
+555 
-569 YNYYIR
+569 
-575 KDSIVNTN
+575 
-583 SHQKRVDELDSVIK
+583 DSVN
-597 RYKDAKRD
+597 
-605 FPELEQENA
+605 L
-614 YALVMWMI
+614 
-622 RVYSYTVKEN
+622 
-632 DPNDTFIKEQYE
+632 QYE
-644 LFQSESQKYLCYI
+644 LNDFNLIHIENLLYNQAWAYYEIDREQNNQKIQRKFWTAQRIAEFNRKEELINLLKMRENKYL
-657 LTNLKPF
+657 
-664 KRMILLAMLWDLEK
+664 K
-678 GKEVVRMDGELHE
+678 GD

>member
-6 QENPTKV
+6 QGNLTKI

-101 DICLSVCEDCK
+101 DICLSVCEDCE
-112 KAKKLLEEYRN
+112 KAKKLLEGYRN

-142 LSRNEKSDEELY
+142 LSRDEKSGEELY
-154 KLSKDAVCCTVQ
+154 KLSEDAVCCTVQ
-166 EDWKENLSVLYV
+166 EDWKENLSALYV

-238 ERMQKIDIG
+238 ERMQKIDIA
-247 YKIGMESLELLRQQ
+247 YKIGIESLELLRQQ
-261 SSQRYAYPLLA
+261 SSQRYVYPLLV

-287 ELLQFQ
+287 ELQQFL
-293 KFQKAFEIVYEEN
+293 KFQKAFAILYEEN

-347 KGFSFLNVRQLSR
+347 NGFSFLNVRQLSR
-360 MEGKN
+360 IEKGENRPSTENFQFLTRNMGRELDWIMPMLETDSIEVLSMRQDIIYSIGMRQWKKAQN
-365 EIICER
+365 ILEQLKTKIGAEDYKEPQIQQEIQFIEAMYELEANK
-371 ISVIVPI
+371 ITVSEA
-378 YNTEKYLARCI
+378 EKKYYEAL
-389 ESILCQ
+389 
-395 TYTNLEIILVDD
+395 TYTFELSWLSLEELPFIRSEEGIIISNIADIYHDMGNLKKSEEFFEKLSSVYQKKQMLLKTNSSASAIIL
-407 GSTDK
+407 
-412 SGDICDFYARKDN
+412 
-425 RVKVVHKE
+425 
-433 NGGAAAARNFALNMV
+433 
-448 TGQYI
+448 GQY
-453 GFVDSDDTVE
+453 SR
-463 KDFFELLYDLIC
+463 LLGNI
-475 QYDADIS
+475 
-482 MVAYREIE
+482 
-490 MGEKIAKLK
+490 
-499 DKSLIVMNQKQAVK
+499 MNYKKA
-513 ELLFDRKI
+513 
-521 QNYVWNKLYKRKLF
+521 LY
-535 QGVYFPIG
+535 I
-543 VIYEDISVMYDL
+543 
-555 IRKIEKLVYLPESK
+555 
-569 YNYYIR
+569 
-575 KDSIVNTN
+575 
-583 SHQKRVDELDSVIK
+583 DSVN
-597 RYKDAKRD
+597 
-605 FPELEQENA
+605 L
-614 YALVMWMI
+614 
-622 RVYSYTVKEN
+622 
-632 DPNDTFIKEQYE
+632 QYE
-644 LFQSESQKYLCYI
+644 LNDFNLIHIENLLYNQAWAYYEIDREQNSQKIQRKFWAAQRFAEFNRKEELINLLKMRENKYL
-657 LTNLKPF
+657 K
-664 KRMILLAMLWDLEK
+664 D
-678 GKEVVRMDGELHE
+678 D